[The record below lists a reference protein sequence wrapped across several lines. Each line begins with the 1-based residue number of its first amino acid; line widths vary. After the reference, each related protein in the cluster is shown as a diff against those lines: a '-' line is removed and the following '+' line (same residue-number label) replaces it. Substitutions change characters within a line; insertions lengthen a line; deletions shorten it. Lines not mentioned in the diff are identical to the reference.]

1 MVEESPAPA
10 DDSAERRRLRF
21 RRRDD
26 YAVELFQ
33 EARAHLDDLPRVDR
47 ILLVLGR
54 FYNPYLNAPI
64 VDLATRR
71 RVIEALEAG
80 RHDEA
85 RALLDERLRL
95 YSRPPGVEE

>member
-1 MVEESPAPA
+1 VTADSPTGA
-10 DDSAERRRLRF
+10 DAGGERRLRF
-21 RRRDD
+21 RRRED
-26 YAVELFQ
+26 YAVELFR
-33 EARAHLDDLPRVDR
+33 EAQAHLDDPARVDR

-71 RVIEALEAG
+71 RVVEALERG
-80 RHDEA
+80 RVEEA
-85 RALLDERLRL
+85 RALLEERLTL